1 MNHPNPISTTSKP
14 IYPFGMHMP
23 GKTAYSLSIEQ
34 EEVLSKMVKYTQNIS
49 YSFGMMMPGR
59 SFSSGSYRYG
69 FNGKESDDEVSGSGN
84 QYDYGFRI
92 YNPRIGKFLSVDPL
106 TGSYPW
112 YTPYQFASNNPI
124 VNIDIDG
131 LEGKQSIEN
140 SIVEITKTALRMAA
154 KYSGEYMFRDEQYSS
169 PFETEENEIKTDNF
183 ISIDINLISYNE
195 NYET

>member
-14 IYPFGMHMP
+14 PYPFGM
-23 GKTAYSLSIEQ
+23 
-34 EEVLSKMVKYTQNIS
+34 N
-49 YSFGMMMPGR
+49 MPGR
-59 SFSSGSYRYG
+59 SFSSGSYHYG
-69 FNGKESDDEVSGSGN
+69 FNGKESDDEVSGTGN

-112 YTPYQFASNNPI
+112 YTPYQFASINPI

-131 LEGKQSIEN
+131 LEGRQSIEN
-140 SIVEITKTALRMAA
+140 SLVEITKTALRMAA
-154 KYSGEYMFRDEQYSS
+154 KFSGEYMFRDEQYSS